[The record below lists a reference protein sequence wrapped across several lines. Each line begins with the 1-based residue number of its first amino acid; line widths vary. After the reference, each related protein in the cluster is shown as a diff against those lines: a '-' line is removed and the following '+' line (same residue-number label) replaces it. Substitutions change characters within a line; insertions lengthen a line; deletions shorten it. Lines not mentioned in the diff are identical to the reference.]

1 MKASIY
7 FLAKSRRTPEV
18 SPRTSFY
25 TVFVRHPATAPLREN
40 STGFLHEGVVFSRCI
55 VVPFL

>member
-25 TVFVRHPATAPLREN
+25 TAFVRHPATAPFREN
-40 STGFLHEGVVFSRCI
+40 STPLGDTTQNGQIRF
-55 VVPFL
+55 